1 MVSRTSSTNIP
12 MPTVKE
18 VEDARRSFLVGE
30 PRYLFYKVARELI
43 DLARR
48 DSPRVSVAEALAVLL
63 QTWNV
68 SFYRFRGGFTEE
80 DLTKIK
86 ALVSDHDAMIEGYRQ
101 RSIGSLASGEEDGL
115 RMLFSHFEAVL
126 GPVGAAKS
134 LHLLAPLFFPLWD
147 TAIAKAY
154 RVNFGRKAPDG
165 YIRFMHISK
174 EQCRV
179 LTEQGAPWPDLLK
192 AVDEYNYC
200 TYVLNPKKVES
211 VSETIL

>member
-1 MVSRTSSTNIP
+1 MAARTHSNNIP

-18 VEDARRSFLVGE
+18 VEDARRTFLVGE
-30 PRYLFYKVARELI
+30 PRYLFYKVAIEMI
-43 DLARR
+43 DPARI
-48 DSPRVSVAEALAVLL
+48 DPNRVSVAQALAVLL

-80 DLTKIK
+80 DLTNIK
-86 ALVSDHDAMIEGYRQ
+86 ALLIDHHAMIEEYRE
-101 RSIGSLASGEEDGL
+101 RSIASLASGDEDAL
-115 RMLFSHFEAVL
+115 RILFSHFKAVL

-147 TAIAKAY
+147 NAIARAY
-154 RVNFGRKAPDG
+154 RVKFGHKAPEG

-179 LTEQGAPWPDLLK
+179 LAEQGALWPDPLK

-200 TYVLNPKKVES
+200 RYVLDPKN
-211 VSETIL
+211 

>member
-1 MVSRTSSTNIP
+1 MATRTRSTNSP
-12 MPTVKE
+12 MPTVKQI
-18 VEDARRSFLVGE
+18 EDARRSFVAGE
-30 PRYLFYKVARELI
+30 PRYLFYKAAIELI
-43 DLARR
+43 ELARR
-48 DSPRVSVAEALAVLL
+48 EPKRMSVAEALAVLL

-86 ALVSDHDAMIEGYRQ
+86 ALLIDHGAMIEEYRR
-101 RSIGSLASGEEDGL
+101 RSIASLTSGEEDAL
-115 RMLFSHFEAVL
+115 RIIFSRFEAVL

-147 TAIAKAY
+147 NAIARAY
-154 RVNFGRKAPDG
+154 GVKFGREAPDG
-165 YIRFMHISK
+165 YVRFMRISK

-179 LTEQGAPWPDLLK
+179 LAEQGAPWPDLLK

-200 TYVLNPKKVES
+200 THVLDSKS
-211 VSETIL
+211 